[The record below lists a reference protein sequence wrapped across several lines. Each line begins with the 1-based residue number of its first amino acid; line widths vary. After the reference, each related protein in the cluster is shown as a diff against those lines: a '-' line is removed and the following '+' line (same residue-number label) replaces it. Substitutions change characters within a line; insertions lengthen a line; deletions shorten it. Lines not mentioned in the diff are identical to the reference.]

1 MLPFLPRYRLLLCLF
16 VRLINWCALFIL
28 SLILLWVCLKNFTIH
43 LGDMLKCLLIR
54 LKVSLLIQLDFR
66 IDNLIESNHVHLKI
80 LSTFFLCSIRLQID
94 VYRVY
99 DDCKQVN
106 QINLNT
112 IIDHLWIKTWINTA
126 KCFRCAL
133 FYERKKIMVILI
145 FIFIAFFVQFSEA
158 KVPKKTR
165 AKWNEQ
171 QNLEK
176 QTKWIYK

>member
-1 MLPFLPRYRLLLCLF
+1 MLPFLSRYRLLLCLF
-16 VRLINWCALFIL
+16 VRLINWFALFIL
-28 SLILLWVCLKNFTIH
+28 CLILLWVCLKIFTIH

-133 FYERKKIMVILI
+133 FYEQQKNNGYSHIY
-145 FIFIAFFVQFSEA
+145 FHCFFCPVFWSEGPEKNTCKMKWTTKSWKTD
-158 KVPKKTR
+158 KVD
-165 AKWNEQ
+165 
-171 QNLEK
+171 L
-176 QTKWIYK
+176 